1 MSVRDRFDRDNLN
14 ALQSIARSLERIAN
28 SMEKMEKKNDEK
40 SDNRN
45 KIQKNSWKTRGGGSN
60 DTYDL

>member
-1 MSVRDRFDRDNLN
+1 MSVRDRFDRDTLN
-14 ALQSIARSLERIAN
+14 ALQSIARSLERIAD

-45 KIQKNSWKTRGGGSN
+45 KIQKLLEDERWW
-60 DTYDL
+60 

>member
-14 ALQSIARSLERIAN
+14 ALQSIARSLERIAD
-28 SMEKMEKKNDEK
+28 SMEKMERRMTKNQIIVIK
-40 SDNRN
+40 L
-45 KIQKNSWKTRGGGSN
+45 KNSWETRDGGSN